1 MESIGF
7 KLELCDIKSNLNIK
21 EIKKVGLNEEEILYV
36 C

>member
-7 KLELCDIKSNLNIK
+7 KLELYDIKSNLNIK
-21 EIKKVGLNEEEILYV
+21 EIKKFGLNEEEILYV